1 MKKTVNFHLWE
12 PCNMRCKFCFAT
24 FQDVKNEMLPKGH
37 LPKEQTLDVV
47 RQLAASGFE
56 KITFAGGEPTLCPW
70 LPELMALSTSL
81 GMTTMLVTNG
91 SRLSD
96 EFLKQ
101 NQGNLHWIALSVDS
115 VIDEINLKT
124 GRAICGKKV
133 IDFNE
138 YKRII
143 DRIKQYGYRLKINT
157 VVNRHN
163 SNDNMISFIEYAKP
177 ERWKI
182 FQVLPVQGQN
192 DNHIDELTISN
203 EQFDAYLLKHECVN
217 EFTTMVP
224 ENNHEM
230 TASYLMI
237 DPAGRFYDDSKGRH
251 TYSEPILSVGV
262 EKAVQQIT
270 FDADR
275 FLQRGGNY
283 TWS

>member
-1 MKKTVNFHLWE
+1 
-12 PCNMRCKFCFAT
+12 MRCKFCFAT
-24 FQDVKNEMLPKGH
+24 FQDVKNEVLPKGH

-47 RQLAASGFE
+47 RQLASNGFE

-96 EFLKQ
+96 DFLKQ
-101 NQGNLHWIALSVDS
+101 NQGNLQWIALSVDS
-115 VIDEINLKT
+115 VIDEINLQT

-133 IDFNE
+133 IDLNE
-138 YKRII
+138 YKEIVA
-143 DRIKQYGYRLKINT
+143 RIKRYGYRLKINT

-163 SNDNMISFIEYAKP
+163 WNENMISFIEYAQP

-192 DNHIDELTISN
+192 DNYIDELTISK
-203 EQFDAYLLKHECVN
+203 EQFDAYLLQHEYVN
-217 EFTTMVP
+217 QFTTMVP
-224 ENNHEM
+224 ENNNEM

-251 TYSEPILSVGV
+251 TYSEPILKVGV
-262 EKAVQQIT
+262 ERALQQIT

-275 FLQRGGNY
+275 FIQRGGIY